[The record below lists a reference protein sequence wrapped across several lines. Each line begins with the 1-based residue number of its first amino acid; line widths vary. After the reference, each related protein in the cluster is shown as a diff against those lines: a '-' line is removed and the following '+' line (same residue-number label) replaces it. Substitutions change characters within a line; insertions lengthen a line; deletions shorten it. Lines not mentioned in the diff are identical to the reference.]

1 MRYLIGIDIGTS
13 ATKTILM
20 DEEGNVAAQAVRDYP
35 LYQPDNG
42 WAEQAP
48 EDWQQAALETLKQV
62 VEQSGVM
69 VMTLRESACPARCT
83 AL

>member
-48 EDWQQAALETLKQV
+48 EDLSLIHI
-62 VEQSGVM
+62 
-69 VMTLRESACPARCT
+69 
-83 AL
+83 

>member
-35 LYQPDNG
+35 
-42 WAEQAP
+42 
-48 EDWQQAALETLKQV
+48 
-62 VEQSGVM
+62 
-69 VMTLRESACPARCT
+69 
-83 AL
+83 